1 MLIVGL
7 GAGQSVGKPNQ
18 RKPNQRE
25 PNRRDDTPSRTGN
38 EGNVHGSA
46 DVGVDDEIDIIIGAA
61 DQVAE
66 QLAEQIAADGEAAEQ
81 LAADDEGDPRART
94 DEQAAEEE
102 SLSDHPLRHIID
114 FVRIIPRR
122 DRRGY
127 LQGRYPPDDIEE
139 ILHHVSRR
147 RRTQGRGA
155 GPSVIAREQQ
165 EELYDT
171 PTHTESEDE
180 DEDSDTSS
188 QATIG
193 VDRDVS
199 RAAAEEKEEESLDA
213 QLRRH
218 LIDIVR
224 MLPSVDRRS
233 YLQGRLPQHQIEEIL
248 HYASRPTQGRGIGRS
263 RPIAPTPPTSNRAK
277 EVFRTPEMRRE
288 ILQYMLPTEEQL
300 AERAEQYNPTR
311 QARQYLLNRGFTQQ
325 EVDQIYEAS
334 TGRGIGSSKDAA
346 IAPTT
351 PPRDDVELDD
361 IGFEEVDNTLSLQD
375 MRREL
380 EEMKRR
386 EGRFLNSA
394 STNRKLRSDIQ
405 RLKGIIGDRERRE
418 REVDPPRLFRFL

>member
-7 GAGQSVGKPNQ
+7 GAGQSVGK

-25 PNRRDDTPSRTGN
+25 PNQREDTPSRTGN
-38 EGNVHGSA
+38 EGNVPGNA
-46 DVGVDDEIDIIIGAA
+46 DVGVDDALDIIIGAA

-81 LAADDEGDPRART
+81 LAADEEGD

-102 SLSDHPLRHIID
+102 SLSDHPL
-114 FVRIIPRR
+114 
-122 DRRGY
+122 
-127 LQGRYPPDDIEE
+127 QGLYPPDVIEE

-155 GPSVIAREQQ
+155 GPSVIAREQR

-171 PTHTESEDE
+171 PTHTESE

-199 RAAAEEKEEESLDA
+199 RAAEEQAEEKEEESLDA

-224 MLPSVDRRS
+224 MLPSVDRRR

-248 HYASRPTQGRGIGRS
+248 QYASRPAQGRGIGRS

-277 EVFRTPEMRRE
+277 EVFRTPELRRE

-300 AERAEQYNPTR
+300 AEREEQYNPTR
-311 QARQYLLNRGFTQQ
+311 QARQYLLDRGFTQQ
-325 EVDQIYEAS
+325 EVDEIYEAS
-334 TGRGIGSSKDAA
+334 TGRGIGRSKDAA

-361 IGFEEVDNTLSLQD
+361 IGFEEVDDTLSLQD

>member
-7 GAGQSVGKPNQ
+7 GAGPSVGK

-25 PNRRDDTPSRTGN
+25 PNQREDTPSRTGN
-38 EGNVHGSA
+38 EGNVPGNA
-46 DVGVDDEIDIIIGAA
+46 DVGVDDALDIIIGAA

-81 LAADDEGDPRART
+81 LAADEEG
-94 DEQAAEEE
+94 EEAAEEE

-127 LQGRYPPDDIEE
+127 LQGRYPQDEIEE
-139 ILHHVSRR
+139 ILHHASIR

-155 GPSVIAREQQ
+155 GPSVIAREQR

-171 PTHTESEDE
+171 PTHTESEGE
-180 DEDSDTSS
+180 DSDSDTSS

-199 RAAAEEKEEESLDA
+199 RAAAEEQAEEKEEESLDA

-224 MLPSVDRRS
+224 MLPSVDRRR

-248 HYASRPTQGRGIGRS
+248 HHASRPAQGRGIGRS

-277 EVFRTPEMRRE
+277 EVFRTPELRRE

-325 EVDQIYEAS
+325 EVDEIYEAS
-334 TGRGIGSSKDAA
+334 TGRGIGRSKDAA

-351 PPRDDVELDD
+351 PPRDDVDLDD
-361 IGFEEVDNTLSLQD
+361 IGFEEVDDTLSLQD

-418 REVDPPRLFRFL
+418 RGGDRYILARFL

>member
-7 GAGQSVGKPNQ
+7 GAGQSVGK

-25 PNRRDDTPSRTGN
+25 PNQREDTPSRTGN
-38 EGNVHGSA
+38 EGNVPGNA
-46 DVGVDDEIDIIIGAA
+46 DVGVDDALDIIIGAA

-81 LAADDEGDPRART
+81 LAADEEGD

-127 LQGRYPPDDIEE
+127 LQGLYPPDVIEE

-155 GPSVIAREQQ
+155 GPSVIAREQR

-171 PTHTESEDE
+171 PTHTESE

-199 RAAAEEKEEESLDA
+199 RAAEEQAEEKEEESLDA

-224 MLPSVDRRS
+224 MLPSVDRRR

-248 HYASRPTQGRGIGRS
+248 HHASRPAQGRGIGRS

-277 EVFRTPEMRRE
+277 EVFRTPELRRE

-300 AERAEQYNPTR
+300 AEREEQYNPTR

-325 EVDQIYEAS
+325 EVDEIYEAS
-334 TGRGIGSSKDAA
+334 TGRGIGRSKDAA

-361 IGFEEVDNTLSLQD
+361 IGFEEVDDTLSLQD

-418 REVDPPRLFRFL
+418 RGGDRYILARFL